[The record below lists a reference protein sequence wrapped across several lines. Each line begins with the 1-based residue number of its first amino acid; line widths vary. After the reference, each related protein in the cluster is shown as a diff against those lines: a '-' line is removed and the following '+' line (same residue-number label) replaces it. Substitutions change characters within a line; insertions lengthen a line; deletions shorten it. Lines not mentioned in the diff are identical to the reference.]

1 MMTYTNE
8 YMQYTISTD
17 HFHVAKL
24 HIFFNIANRKVQF
37 FFVNGK
43 IIYHFLKK
51 RKKILQFKST
61 EYPHENSC
69 PFQQENPERIPKE
82 TATSSKQ
89 SFCTFYKSPHTI
101 NMV

>member
-24 HIFFNIANRKVQF
+24 HIFFTLQIGRYSF
-37 FFVNGK
+37 FEKGK

-51 RKKILQFKST
+51 RKKFSNSNPPNIPTKILAPS
-61 EYPHENSC
+61 
-69 PFQQENPERIPKE
+69 QQENPERIPNE
-82 TATSSKQ
+82 SRRKQ
-89 SFCTFYKSPHTI
+89 QPRQNNPSTHSTNPLI
-101 NMV
+101 P